1 VWCPFDPIEDTFM
14 SALMFTPRPSAPALT
29 TLPQDPRWRMV
40 LQRELSSDFVYGVLT
55 TGIFCR
61 STCPS
66 RRPQPANVVFFG
78 DAAQA
83 RSAGLRP
90 CKRCQPEDDTL
101 SPSARTAGIIAK
113 ACAYLNL
120 QSERSVSLPELATH
134 VGLSPFHL
142 QKLFRATVGVTPR
155 QYAHAQRMEHFA
167 KEVDAHSVT
176 DALYHAGFQSSSRL
190 YEHATRDLGMRPGD
204 LRRKASGLEI
214 HYSTAACPLGR
225 ILVATTA
232 KGICAIALGDTD
244 EDLFA
249 DLQLRFAKATFT
261 ATRDTEALEQVVA
274 LIAEPQAAL
283 ALPLDLRATAFQ
295 LRVWQQL
302 QQIPRGETRSY
313 GQIAVALGQPTA
325 ARAVARACASN
336 PVALAI
342 PCHRVIASSG
352 AITGYRWGVDR
363 KQKLLDIEQTN

>member
-1 VWCPFDPIEDTFM
+1 
-14 SALMFTPRPSAPALT
+14 MFNPPT
-29 TLPQDPRWRMV
+29 TAQVFPTLLQDPRWRMV
-40 LQRELSSDFVYGVLT
+40 LQREPSNDFVYGVTT

-66 RRPQPANVVFFG
+66 RRPEPANVRFYNNG
-78 DAAQA
+78 AQA

-90 CKRCQPEDDTL
+90 CKRCQPEDDSL
-101 SPSARTAGIIAK
+101 APSAKTAGLVAK
-113 ACAYLNL
+113 ACAYLDL
-120 QSERSVSLPELATH
+120 QSDRTVPLSKLAEH

-155 QYAHAQRMEHFA
+155 QYVHAQRMKHFA
-167 KEVDAHSVT
+167 EQIEAHSIT
-176 DALYHAGFQSSSRL
+176 DALYQAGFQSSSRL
-190 YEHATRDLGMRPGD
+190 YENAARDLGMHPGD
-204 LRRKASGLEI
+204 LRRKAAGLEI
-214 HYSTAACPLGR
+214 LYSIAACPLGR
-225 ILVATTA
+225 VLVATTE

-244 EDLFA
+244 EELLA
-249 DLQLRFAKATFT
+249 DLQRRFAKADLVP
-261 ATRDTEALEQVVA
+261 ADDQVALQQVIA

-302 QQIPRGETRSY
+302 QLIPRGETRSY
-313 GQIAVALGQPTA
+313 AQVAVALGKPTA

-342 PCHRVIASSG
+342 PCHRVVGSSG

-363 KQKLLDIEQTN
+363 KEKLLAMEQAH